1 MRDLKS
7 GRFTDWSTA
16 AAFGSDLN
24 LLKAKTE
31 KNRLESKKYESWS
44 LLCHRK
50 RIGLIWGEEVKDW
63 FSSMTWQNRR
73 IATKLWNSSFTEV
86 WSRDKTLP
94 GLPLPVLS
102 PIRDGLTREFLV
114 AVLRYL
120 NLGKV
125 MTLFRVL
132 LTSLIF
138 GSCRPV
144 VKSVSAPLTLQ
155 LPADISP
162 KTQSYKKNFSIKIR

>member
-1 MRDLKS
+1 MTYFATSRIHTLISEYMCFASLSHRWCSKDFSSNSYAATGNQTRVSWLHCTSLRDLNS

-16 AAFGSDLN
+16 AAVGSDLN

-50 RIGLIWGEEVKDW
+50 RIGLIWGEEVRDW

-73 IATKLWNSSFTEV
+73 IATKLCNSSFPEV

-94 GLPLPVLS
+94 GLPLPVVS
-102 PIRDGLTREFLV
+102 DQ
-114 AVLRYL
+114 
-120 NLGKV
+120 K
-125 MTLFRVL
+125 
-132 LTSLIF
+132 LIDKF
-138 GSCRPV
+138 
-144 VKSVSAPLTLQ
+144 
-155 LPADISP
+155 
-162 KTQSYKKNFSIKIR
+162 YKYFNF